1 MKMQALCQ
9 KPSLADEIPRVFQ
22 NNIMSLKCSSAL
34 SPSVIPPPDT
44 AMNFFENLLENFREA
59 PALTACVVFCAAAIF
74 FLPDEGR
81 IALLKNLSVGV
92 FAIPLGI
99 HIWRSS
105 RLDHLDEGFPLFTTL
120 IFLAGGA
127 YLAVP
132 ALIDLHRPRVT
143 VTTENFHVKT
153 RFCRSSGHHY
163 CYDSRYRLVLPE
175 KHAELVLEKKRVRPL
190 QSAHEIRVEYWPK
203 SDIIYKI
210 EILR

>member
-1 MKMQALCQ
+1 
-9 KPSLADEIPRVFQ
+9 
-22 NNIMSLKCSSAL
+22 
-34 SPSVIPPPDT
+34 
-44 AMNFFENLLENFREA
+44 MNFFENLLENFREA
-59 PALTACVVFCAAAIF
+59 PALTACAIFCLAAIF

-81 IALLKNLSVGV
+81 IALLKNLSIGV

-99 HIWRSS
+99 HIWRRS

-120 IFLAGGA
+120 IFLAAGF

-143 VTTENFHVKT
+143 VTTADFHVKT
-153 RFCRSSGHHY
+153 RYCGPFYKVR

>member
-1 MKMQALCQ
+1 
-9 KPSLADEIPRVFQ
+9 
-22 NNIMSLKCSSAL
+22 
-34 SPSVIPPPDT
+34 
-44 AMNFFENLLENFREA
+44 MNFFENLLENFREA

-105 RLDHLDEGFPLFTTL
+105 RLDHLDEGFPLFT
-120 IFLAGGA
+120 
-127 YLAVP
+127 
-132 ALIDLHRPRVT
+132 
-143 VTTENFHVKT
+143 ENFHVKT
-153 RFCRSSGHHY
+153 RSCRSSGHHY

>member
-1 MKMQALCQ
+1 
-9 KPSLADEIPRVFQ
+9 
-22 NNIMSLKCSSAL
+22 
-34 SPSVIPPPDT
+34 
-44 AMNFFENLLENFREA
+44 MNLLENLPENFREA
-59 PALTACVVFCAAAIF
+59 PALTACVIFCLAAIF

-99 HIWRSS
+99 HVWRSRS
-105 RLDHLDEGFPLFTTL
+105 RERLAEGFPLITTL
-120 IFLAGGA
+120 IFLAAGF

-132 ALIDLHRPRVT
+132 ALIDLHRSRMT
-143 VTTENFHVKT
+143 VTTEDFHIKWHN
-153 RFCRSSGHHY
+153 CKH

-190 QSAHEIRVEYWPK
+190 QNAHEIRVEYWPQ

>member
-1 MKMQALCQ
+1 
-9 KPSLADEIPRVFQ
+9 
-22 NNIMSLKCSSAL
+22 
-34 SPSVIPPPDT
+34 
-44 AMNFFENLLENFREA
+44 MNFFENLLENFREA

-153 RFCRSSGHHY
+153 RSCRSSGHHY

-190 QSAHEIRVEYWPK
+190 QNAHEIRVEYWPK

>member
-1 MKMQALCQ
+1 
-9 KPSLADEIPRVFQ
+9 
-22 NNIMSLKCSSAL
+22 
-34 SPSVIPPPDT
+34 
-44 AMNFFENLLENFREA
+44 MNFFENLLENFREA

-74 FLPDEGR
+74 FLPDECR

-153 RFCRSSGHHY
+153 RSCRSSGHHY

>member
-1 MKMQALCQ
+1 
-9 KPSLADEIPRVFQ
+9 
-22 NNIMSLKCSSAL
+22 
-34 SPSVIPPPDT
+34 
-44 AMNFFENLLENFREA
+44 MNLLENLPENFREA
-59 PALTACVVFCAAAIF
+59 PALTACVIFCLAAIF

-99 HIWRSS
+99 HVWRSRS
-105 RLDHLDEGFPLFTTL
+105 RERLAEGFPLFTTL
-120 IFLAGGA
+120 IFLAAGF

-143 VTTENFHVKT
+143 VTTADFHVKT
-153 RFCRSSGHHY
+153 RHCGPFYKVR

-175 KHAELVLEKKRVRPL
+175 KKTELVLEKKRVRPL
-190 QSAHEIRVEYWPK
+190 QNAHEIRVEYWPQ